1 MFYQRTVTV
10 PDQRLGQVFLEHALA
25 DHGRTLP
32 RPRQTALMAASAAQK
47 GVDST
52 TVISVG
58 STFAQMD
65 GVLKIGSAAAV
76 VIQPPVPGHRL
87 QRRNAAGLL
96 CPRHSAG
103 RQRRGVR
110 EGVMI
115 IPSASRSL
123 RPRLWTRIARE
134 MTGVGV
140 TPSFCWMTVC
150 T

>member
-1 MFYQRTVTV
+1 
-10 PDQRLGQVFLEHALA
+10 
-25 DHGRTLP
+25 
-32 RPRQTALMAASAAQK
+32 MAASAAQK

-52 TVISVG
+52 TVIFVG

-103 RQRRGVR
+103 LAPPLRHRIEYAAQRRDR
-110 EGVMI
+110 EQ
-115 IPSASRSL
+115 RSEDM
-123 RPRLWTRIARE
+123 R
-134 MTGVGV
+134 
-140 TPSFCWMTVC
+140 F
-150 T
+150 